1 MLLTSE
7 PPPAYLPLTL
17 LMFLKKFCFFPFKYP
32 VCCTE
37 SEPVVTV
44 SIGCFPVSGG
54 VVVAMD
60 IGPRTLHVQDKC
72 VVAET
77 VSDLFIF
84 CFESGSR

>member
-1 MLLTSE
+1 MSLL
-7 PPPAYLPLTL
+7 
-17 LMFLKKFCFFPFKYP
+17 F
-32 VCCTE
+32 
-37 SEPVVTV
+37 TV
-44 SIGCFPVSGG
+44 SVGCFPVSGG

-84 CFESGSR
+84 CFELGSR

>member
-1 MLLTSE
+1 MSLLF
-7 PPPAYLPLTL
+7 A
-17 LMFLKKFCFFPFKYP
+17 
-32 VCCTE
+32 
-37 SEPVVTV
+37 V
-44 SIGCFPVSGG
+44 SVGCFPVSGG

-60 IGPRTLHVQDKC
+60 IGPRALHVQDKC